1 MTHYPANKTVS
12 LETKTLEVRC
22 RGTKKA
28 LELLEGND
36 IEVTVDLSQ
45 LKADAFGTCQVPA
58 EVTIPG
64 FSELGAVGTYEVSV
78 FVS

>member
-1 MTHYPANKTVS
+1 M
-12 LETKTLEVRC
+12 TKTLEVRC

-28 LELLEGND
+28 LDLLEGSD

-45 LKADAFGTCQVPA
+45 LKADAVGTCRVPA
-58 EVTIPG
+58 EVSIPG

-78 FVS
+78 YVS